1 MKFITKTIYLQF
13 IACPKN
19 TWLQLNKPE
28 LAASFALSDFEKSL
42 VAKGNL
48 VELWARKLF
57 SQGVM
62 VEEFGHLGH
71 EITQKHLAEKS
82 PVIFQSTFIKDNFF
96 SKNDVLE
103 YDSATDSWN
112 LYEIKGTNTLNENEN
127 ENLADHIDDAA
138 FQLVILQDLGI
149 RINKISILHLN
160 RDYIRGEEIEV
171 RDLFLVEDVSETVK
185 DRITLTTE
193 KMKLAARFLSYEDE
207 SALECQCLYRGRS
220 NHCSTFSY
228 SHPEVPV
235 YSVHDLSRIGN
246 SKKKLANLVD
256 SNIFSLEDISN
267 HHIFSKTQQNQIAV
281 HKSQLPL
288 IDLESIR
295 SELATLVYPL
305 YFLDYETYPAAIPLF
320 KGFKPYQQIPFQF
333 SLHVLRSENSELEH
347 FEYLQTEAVDPSL
360 GIIESLKKIIGPVGS
375 IIVWNKKFEQGINAA
390 LAKRHPDD
398 AAFLNDI
405 NERVYDLID
414 IFQKQFYVHHGFKGK
429 TSIKNVL
436 PVLVPDLSYKSLEI
450 QKGDVAMEAWY
461 EMVFGDL
468 TPEEKTIISKN
479 LLDYCCLDTYAMYAI
494 WQKLRELL

>member
-28 LAASFALSDFEKSL
+28 LAASFALSDFEKL
-42 VAKGNL
+42 LAAKGNL
-48 VELWARKLF
+48 VESWARKLF
-57 SQGVM
+57 PQGVM
-62 VEEFGHLGH
+62 VSEFGETGH
-71 EITQKHLAEKS
+71 EITQKYLAEKR

-96 SKNDVLE
+96 SRNDVLQ
-103 YDSATDSWN
+103 YDNATNSWN

-127 ENLADHIDDAA
+127 LIDHIEDAA
-138 FQLVILQDLGI
+138 FQLAILDSLEI
-149 RINKISILHLN
+149 KINKIFIMHLN
-160 RDYIRGEEIEV
+160 RDYIRGDEV
-171 RDLFLVEDVSETVK
+171 DVNDLFIAEDVSETVRRRVK
-185 DRITLTTE
+185 ATTE
-193 KMKLAARFLSYEDE
+193 KMKMAELALFQKDE
-207 SALECQCLYRGRS
+207 KALECSCLYRGRS

-246 SKKKLANLVD
+246 SKKKLANLVEA
-256 SNIFSLEDISN
+256 NIFSLEDISN

-295 SELATLVYPL
+295 KELAALVYPL

-347 FEYLQTEAVDPSL
+347 FEYLQTKAVDPSS

-390 LAKRHPDD
+390 LAKRHPED

-468 TPEEKTIISKN
+468 TPEEKTITSKN